1 MTDSNNSKNENNT
14 SDKSKVEIGKSQ
26 LVSLI
31 KREIAVVMRSQSEF
45 VYPLAFFVIVTSLFP
60 LAVTP
65 DPVQLGFIAPG
76 VLWVAA
82 LLSILMSLNN
92 FYQADFEEGGLE
104 QLLVCGVA
112 GNQIVL
118 AKSIANWLASG
129 LPLVFVT
136 PLIGYLFN
144 LDPEGIKIAVVS
156 LLIGTPVLS
165 LIGSIGMCLTLGLRN
180 GGVLLTLLVLP
191 LFIPVLIFGSSAV
204 QAASSGLEYSGQ
216 LAILLALLILSL
228 LLAPFAGSA
237 AMKISID

>member
-1 MTDSNNSKNENNT
+1 MSHQ
-14 SDKSKVEIGKSQ
+14 KVESSR
-26 LVSLI
+26 LFALI
-31 KREIAVVMRSQSEF
+31 KREIAVVLRSQSEF

-65 DPVQLGFIAPG
+65 DPVQLAFIAPG

-82 LLSILMSLNN
+82 LLSILMSLNG

-104 QLLVCGVA
+104 QLLVCGVS
-112 GNQIVL
+112 GHQIVM
-118 AKSIANWLASG
+118 AKSIANWVASG
-129 LPLVFVT
+129 LPLVIIA

-144 LDPEGIKIAVVS
+144 LDGQGIKIAIVS
-156 LLIGTPVLS
+156 LLVGTPVLS

-204 QAASSGLEYSGQ
+204 QAASLGLPYTGQ